1 MDTAQSRRNALGRLV
16 AHENNASDLL
26 AFLFELDPRP
36 MTGLLGLEDGPYT
49 CWRGPGARRWKR
61 QAGSGG
67 APTGGWSTH
76 SRTRDERSLRPS
88 RRPIGSLQSVGREH

>member
-36 MTGLLGLEDGPYT
+36 MTGLLGLGN
-49 CWRGPGARRWKR
+49 WIGA
-61 QAGSGG
+61 ASG
-67 APTGGWSTH
+67 W
-76 SRTRDERSLRPS
+76 
-88 RRPIGSLQSVGREH
+88 V

>member
-36 MTGLLGLEDGPYT
+36 MTGGT
-49 CWRGPGARRWKR
+49 VI
-61 QAGSGG
+61 
-67 APTGGWSTH
+67 ST
-76 SRTRDERSLRPS
+76 
-88 RRPIGSLQSVGREH
+88 V